1 MKTFTRMIGRY
12 VLATAA
18 VVLLVVGLLLGT
30 VVYLGLH
37 YGAATDSRVR
47 IGTLAEAL
55 TPTADGLQLDPAR
68 TPADW
73 LQGYAWA
80 MALDDDGSVIW
91 QHDLPQN
98 LNKHYTASEIAS
110 FSRWYL
116 VTTGRCSAGRQ
127 TTACLWPPC
136 RAVRSGSTIFA
147 TMSSL

>member
-1 MKTFTRMIGRY
+1 MIGRY

-18 VVLLVVGLLLGT
+18 VVLLVVGLLLGA

-110 FSRWYL
+110 FSRCIL
-116 VTTGRCSAGRQ
+116 TTGRCSAGRQ

-136 RAVRSGSTIFA
+136 RAVRSGSTIFT

>member
-18 VVLLVVGLLLGT
+18 VVLLVVGLLLGA

-80 MALDDDGSVIW
+80 MALDDDGSGHAARAGAAAGCGSRMLSAV
-91 QHDLPQN
+91 QLARCAALADDCRRAGHR
-98 LNKHYTASEIAS
+98 
-110 FSRWYL
+110 SRWRYDPAADRRL
-116 VTTGRCSAGRQ
+116 CGGAGRHGQ
-127 TTACLWPPC
+127 PHE
-136 RAVRSGSTIFA
+136 
-147 TMSSL
+147 

>member
-55 TPTADGLQLDPAR
+55 TPTADGLQLDPAPHAR
-68 TPADW
+68 GLAAG
-73 LQGYAWA
+73 LRLG
-80 MALDDDGSVIW
+80 DG
-91 QHDLPQN
+91 
-98 LNKHYTASEIAS
+98 
-110 FSRWYL
+110 
-116 VTTGRCSAGRQ
+116 AGRRRQ
-127 TTACLWPPC
+127 CDLA
-136 RAVRSGSTIFA
+136 A
-147 TMSSL
+147 

>member
-1 MKTFTRMIGRY
+1 MIGRY

-18 VVLLVVGLLLGT
+18 VVLLVVGLLLGA

-37 YGAATDSRVR
+37 YGVATDSRVR

-80 MALDDDGSVIW
+80 MALDDDGSVI
-91 QHDLPQN
+91 
-98 LNKHYTASEIAS
+98 
-110 FSRWYL
+110 
-116 VTTGRCSAGRQ
+116 
-127 TTACLWPPC
+127 C
-136 RAVRSGSTIFA
+136 RAANSGVPPSPRTSA
-147 TMSSL
+147 SCPASALVSAASRLTARPSVGVPLR